1 MYGLVWALP
10 RFLRYSGLK
19 AKITGK
25 KNIKNVFFFSF
36 LPIFL
41 RLANSETWNDS
52 MSSWYEAWWCEK
64 RNWLMVLKRFVERR
78 ELSLA
83 LDKNLKNDYIFI
95 ISPSSWPQK
104 TEEMYIEIVIF
115 AIFVSSWDC
124 SLIKHRNLVDWW
136 WFHFSQLRGLPTGGL
151 WWYGEINHLL
161 YNGAYSVC
169 LFVCLSRLNS
179 DSGT

>member
-25 KNIKNVFFFSF
+25 KNIKNVFFFHF
-36 LPIFL
+36 CPFFL
-41 RLANSETWNDS
+41 RLANSESWNDS
-52 MSSWYEAWWCEK
+52 MSSWCEAWWCEK

-83 LDKNLKNDYIFI
+83 LDKNLKNDYIFR
-95 ISPSSWPQK
+95 ISPSSRPQK

-124 SLIKHRNLVDWW
+124 SPIKQWNLADYW
-136 WFHFSQLRGLPTGGL
+136 WFDFSQWGGVSPLCTVGYLAILLP
-151 WWYGEINHLL
+151 I
-161 YNGAYSVC
+161 
-169 LFVCLSRLNS
+169 RLNFKI
-179 DSGT
+179 